1 MCRCYRG
8 RKYQVDSEN
17 SKHSLIFCNY
27 CGSHG
32 IHLGCLDSEDSK
44 EFFCHDCESILNKNP
59 ANAQNS
65 TTDDSDRGTSETVES
80 RNSFDSRV
88 NARRQPN
95 RRSNVRS
102 GRNRR
107 SQRGIVEIESDT
119 EERIGPH
126 LIPNKDLM
134 KNFKLRE
141 CTVRLRRLNPNDSG
155 LKLEPN
161 RKQCEIA
168 SKSTINSG
176 SSSDEQQIKPTC
188 TSKSY
193 IIEDSDSDI
202 ECASTESYSR
212 YVLNNTKSQM
222 DINENSRNVP
232 SSNVNTKNESVEMG
246 HLPTHFQVK
255 TTANGLHVRQFSS
268 SDDDKIRP
276 VVPSIR
282 KLSCFDSS
290 DDQAF
295 GKENEVPAKSIAIV
309 RPFTNNNETSSD
321 ESIRPAKIRPRQ
333 RLRISSSE
341 ETSDDLLK
349 PLVLP
354 QIRTCKMK
362 KESET
367 EMEQD
372 EASSS
377 LDNNSQQKRKRRSVL
392 SYFRDTT
399 SSDDEVIELKP
410 KRKSP
415 KNSKQRSPAT
425 SVDRPPTQSSIMHFF
440 KRHINQNS

>member
-1 MCRCYRG
+1 MCKCYRG

-32 IHLGCLDSEDSK
+32 IHLGCLASEDSK

-65 TTDDSDRGTSETVES
+65 TTDDSDRGTFETVES

-88 NARRQPN
+88 SGRSQPN
-95 RRSNVRS
+95 RRSNVRY

-119 EERIGPH
+119 EERFGPH
-126 LIPNKDLM
+126 LIQNNDLM
-134 KNFKLRE
+134 KHFKLRD
-141 CTVRLRRLNPNDSG
+141 CSVSLMRLTPKDLG

-168 SKSTINSG
+168 SKSTITSG

-202 ECASTESYSR
+202 GCVSTESY
-212 YVLNNTKSQM
+212 SQM

-232 SSNVNTKNESVEMG
+232 SSNVSTKNGSVEMG
-246 HLPTHFQVK
+246 HPPTHFQVK
-255 TTANGLHVRQFSS
+255 TTVNGLHVRQFSS

-276 VVPSIR
+276 VGPSIR

-290 DDQAF
+290 DDQTF

-309 RPFTNNNETSSD
+309 RPFTNNETSSD
-321 ESIRPAKIRPRQ
+321 ESVRPAKIRPRQ

-349 PLVLP
+349 PLVSP
-354 QIRTCKMK
+354 ENRTCIVE

-367 EMEQD
+367 EMDLD
-372 EASSS
+372 EASTAS
-377 LDNNSQQKRKRRSVL
+377 DNYIQKKRKRRTVL
-392 SYFRDTT
+392 SYFRETS

-425 SVDRPPTQSSIMHFF
+425 TVDRPPTQSSIMHFF
-440 KRHINQNS
+440 KRHINQNT